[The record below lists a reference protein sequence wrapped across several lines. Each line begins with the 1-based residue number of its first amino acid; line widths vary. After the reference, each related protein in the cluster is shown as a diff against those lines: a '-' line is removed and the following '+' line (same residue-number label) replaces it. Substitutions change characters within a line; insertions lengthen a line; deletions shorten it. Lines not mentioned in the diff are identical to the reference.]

1 MEFLMEQ
8 FVVSSLNRPE
18 VLKLSLS
25 NEVRE
30 TLRRAFM
37 EQASDICRPEFT
49 IGGPSVDG
57 DLASDADDLV
67 SAIVDLGCR
76 VPPKGWLCTRQ
87 VGHQGPCAAIP
98 VTVTDPAEQTNG

>member
-37 EQASDICRPEFT
+37 QQASDICRPEFT
-49 IGGPSVDG
+49 IGGPSIDG
-57 DLASDADDLV
+57 DLADDADRLVDHIANYIFRDDLD
-67 SAIVDLGCR
+67 AFETEAKNNHG
-76 VPPKGWLCTRQ
+76 
-87 VGHQGPCAAIP
+87 
-98 VTVTDPAEQTNG
+98 